1 MITLNQLGMAYGQKL
16 LFFDVNF
23 TLNAGKTYALV
34 GANGCGKSTFFK
46 LITGEEEPSF
56 GEVIIPKDASIGW
69 LKQDQFRYEN
79 TVLTDIVLEGRKS
92 LWSAMQEKEALFA
105 ADVWTDAEG
114 FRLAELDDLIYQQ
127 DGYNAPTQIER
138 ILVGLGIAVEY
149 HTQPLSALSGGYKL
163 RVLLAQVLFQNP
175 SILLLD
181 EPTNHLDIVS
191 IQWLE
196 QFLNTEYKGLV
207 IFISHDIDFINNI
220 SDEIFD
226 VDFGEIRK
234 YPGVYT
240 RFLAEKQLVQ
250 EQKLIERKSAE
261 DKIAHLQKFVD
272 RFGASASKATL
283 ARSRMKMIEKI
294 EVPDALHS
302 SRIAPTFHF
311 VPKRP
316 SAKLVC
322 KVQGLAKQYPG
333 RDLFHHVNFDI
344 QRGNKIAIMGA
355 NGRGKS
361 TLLKVMQGFI
371 PADSGRVEWGNEV
384 VISYFSQDHHELLNE
399 SITVWEWLN
408 AIVSGQTEQQIRKVL
423 GQMLFSKEQ
432 VHKNILALSGGEAA
446 RLLLAKVILDAP
458 NVLILDEPTNHMDI
472 ETIDALAQAIA
483 QYQGTVITV
492 SHNRH
497 FIAQFATRILYFTDG
512 YGIKNFN
519 GCYADLVAD
528 TGGMMS

>member
-1 MITLNQLGMAYGQKL
+1 MTYGQKL
-16 LFFDVNF
+16 LFCDVNF
-23 TLNAGKTYALV
+23 TLNAGKIYALV

-46 LITGEEEPSF
+46 LITGEEEATF

-79 TVLTDIVLEGRKS
+79 TPIADIVLQGKNA
-92 LWSAMQEKEALFA
+92 LWTAMQEKEALLA
-105 ADVWTDAEG
+105 SDTWTDTEG
-114 FRLAELDDLIYQQ
+114 FRLAELDELIYHQ
-127 DGYNAPTQIER
+127 DGYHAATEIER
-138 ILVGLGIAVEY
+138 ILIGLGIAPNY
-149 HTQPLSALSGGYKL
+149 HQQPLSALSGGYKL
-163 RVLLAQVLFQNP
+163 RVLLAQVLFQRP
-175 SILLLD
+175 TILLLD

-196 QFLNTEYKGLV
+196 HFLNNNYKGLV
-207 IFISHDIDFINNI
+207 IFISHDIDFIDNI

-226 VDFGEIRK
+226 IDFGDIRK
-234 YPGVYT
+234 YSAPYA
-240 RFLAEKQLVQ
+240 RFLTEKQVVQ
-250 EQKLIERKSAE
+250 EQKIVERKSAE
-261 DKIAHLQKFVD
+261 EKIAHLQKFID

-294 EVPDALHS
+294 ELPDALNS

-311 VPKRP
+311 TPKRP

-322 KVQGLAKQYPG
+322 KVHNLAKQYPG
-333 RDLFHHVNFDI
+333 KNLFHHVNFEV

-361 TLLKVMQGFI
+361 TLLKVLQQLI
-371 PADSGRVEWGNEV
+371 PADTGEITWGNEV
-384 VISYFSQDHHELLNE
+384 AISYFSQDHHDLLNR

-408 AIVSGQTEQQIRKVL
+408 GAVSGQTEQEIRKIL

-446 RLLLAKVILDAP
+446 RLLLAKVILDNP

-472 ETIDALAQAIA
+472 ETIDALADALA
-483 QYQGTVITV
+483 RYTGTLICV

-497 FIAQFATRILYFTDG
+497 FIAKIATRILYFSDA
-512 YGIKNFN
+512 YGIKSFN
-519 GCYADLVAD
+519 GSYADLVAD
-528 TGGMMS
+528 GGVILS